1 MAKLGEGRLGQA
13 IDLGWREVGGLFYH
27 DSNIAQPAYP
37 RRGGYEVSKEI
48 ESPTIEEGS
57 ILDDRLKQV
66 EMSRDDEGRDDRSQ
80 DLDRE

>member
-1 MAKLGEGRLGQA
+1 MAKIGEGHLGKMF
-13 IDLGWREVGGLFYH
+13 DLGGREIGGLFYH
-27 DSNIAQPAYP
+27 DSNIAQPSYP
-37 RRGGYEVSKEI
+37 RRGGYEVSKET

-66 EMSRDDEGRDDRSQ
+66 EMSRDDDGRDDRSQ

>member
-1 MAKLGEGRLGQA
+1 MAKIGERLAEDFLDRGRRELGGVL
-13 IDLGWREVGGLFYH
+13 YP
-27 DSNIAQPAYP
+27 DSNIAQPGYP
-37 RRGGYEVSKEI
+37 SHGGREISKEI

-66 EMSRDDEGRDDRSQ
+66 EMSRDDDGRDDRSQ